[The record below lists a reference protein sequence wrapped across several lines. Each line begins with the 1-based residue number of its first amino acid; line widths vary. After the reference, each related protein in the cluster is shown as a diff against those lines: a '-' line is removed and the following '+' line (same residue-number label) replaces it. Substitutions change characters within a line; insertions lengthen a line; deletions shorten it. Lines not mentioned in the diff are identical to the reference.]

1 MDKARQLRDVWQ
13 ARVSKAG
20 NALDLDVVN
29 GLNNMTLDVIGL
41 AGAYCDDR
49 PNGRLLHAA
58 ALSGKVEW
66 RTCNVELAT
75 MFSPVQLLHDM
86 LSMLTVSRANR
97 LQLRLAL
104 VELGEQA
111 E

>member
-1 MDKARQLRDVWQ
+1 M
-13 ARVSKAG
+13 SKAG